1 MMRFAADENFNGR
14 ILRGLQAKLSD
25 FDVVRVQDTDLLG
38 ASDPELLEWLAQEQR
53 ILLTHDVKTM
63 PGFVAERVRQGL
75 AMPGVIEVRRNLALG
90 KAIDELEVLIGA
102 GRAED
107 FDNLIWY
114 VPT

>member
-1 MMRFAADENFNGR
+1 MRFAADENFNGR